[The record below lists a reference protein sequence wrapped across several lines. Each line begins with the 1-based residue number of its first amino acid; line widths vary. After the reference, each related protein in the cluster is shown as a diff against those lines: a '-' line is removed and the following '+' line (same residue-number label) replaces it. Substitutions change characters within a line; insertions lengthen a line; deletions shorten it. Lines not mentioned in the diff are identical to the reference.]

1 MQKEEMIVVV
11 LLLMAL
17 GSLAIARMGVWRL
30 ESRSASGKPDFTIS
44 VEGRVLDLK
53 TTKTGGNL
61 VVPSNSDAKKIQSRI
76 HSNIAS
82 ESGGKLPEF
91 NGKQEIKVLGWQRC
105 RVNQVVVRSDGR
117 A

>member
-1 MQKEEMIVVV
+1 MQKEEKIVVV

-30 ESRSASGKPDFTIS
+30 ESRSASGKPDSTIS
-44 VEGRVLDLK
+44 VEGRVLDMK

-61 VVPSNSDAKKIQSRI
+61 VVPSNSDAKEIQSRI

-82 ESGGKLPEF
+82 ESWESFQNPTGSRRS
-91 NGKQEIKVLGWQRC
+91 RC
-105 RVNQVVVRSDGR
+105 SVGR
-117 A
+117 DVELIRL